1 MGVVYEAEQ
10 EDMGRRV
17 ALKVLFPSM
26 FPTSRAVERFQQE
39 ARAAGRLKH
48 TNIVAVY
55 QLGTERGLWYCAQE
69 LVDGPPLANVIDGMR
84 ELGPADGADE
94 AASLDSHASALT
106 GMPSGSGAY
115 WMRVAEMF
123 AEVAEGLQTAH
134 DHGVVHRDVKPG
146 NLLLDPE
153 GHLRLVDFGLA
164 RLSDQANA
172 MTRTGDL
179 VGTPL
184 YMSPEQFRGQAEG
197 IDGRTDVYSLGA
209 TLYETLTLRPPFPGR
224 EPARLAARI
233 LNEEPA
239 SLRSLDR
246 RIPRDLETIV
256 QMTLEKEPD
265 RRYATAQEL
274 ADDLRAFAHGRSIQA
289 RRIGPIPRVWRQ
301 VKRHKVRSVLS
312 AALLLAL
319 IASGW
324 LALGARRAATVEQS
338 AAYDRLVRQAHEA
351 MVRYSV
357 SAPLVGGVANAGTPL
372 MPPGSAR
379 SGRSAERLFTEAIE
393 LDPTRHEAW
402 FGRALVPAREPEA
415 RLADIEA
422 SVVRG
427 LSSRVRSFA
436 RAHVLRAL
444 GLDSEAEAAIEAARA
459 QPAGSPHELFFEGD
473 LLVRQGRRDEGV
485 VQLTRA
491 IAGTTRTDPI
501 HVLALLTR
509 AQAFET
515 EGRWAEVVVDLAAV
529 LDAGPADPAVP
540 VRLARAWAEVGQE
553 TEAERTLEQALV
565 RARASFSEQD
575 WLLMWSTCH
584 LVGRVEWRA
593 RLSEETFDRFPNSPL
608 VMFWRAAQVA
618 REGRMEEAEA
628 LLDEGVG
635 MLPTGSSLRD
645 EALQI
650 RAHLWFNAQ
659 RWPEAEQAH
668 RALVER
674 HPTDLVSRIGLAACL
689 LNQRR
694 IEEAAPLVEETLR
707 IAPHEPYCHVQM
719 AWLHSLRGEWKDGF
733 EHARFA
739 IELEPHSD
747 FGHSI
752 LAGLYFDMGDFATAL
767 VEVESA
773 IRLNPRIPGFRITQV
788 AALNNLGRFAEA
800 LDVSEELARDE
811 PDLKGVA
818 HVRGYARVASGGT
831 PRRLRPSSRRAS
843 RTGRATS
850 PFSNSPLP
858 GTGRGG
864 IRKR

>member
-1 MGVVYEAEQ
+1 MDRQ
-10 EDMGRRV
+10 
-17 ALKVLFPSM
+17 
-26 FPTSRAVERFQQE
+26 RA
-39 ARAAGRLKH
+39 
-48 TNIVAVY
+48 
-55 QLGTERGLWYCAQE
+55 
-69 LVDGPPLANVIDGMR
+69 
-84 ELGPADGADE
+84 
-94 AASLDSHASALT
+94 
-106 GMPSGSGAY
+106 
-115 WMRVAEMF
+115 
-123 AEVAEGLQTAH
+123 
-134 DHGVVHRDVKPG
+134 
-146 NLLLDPE
+146 
-153 GHLRLVDFGLA
+153 
-164 RLSDQANA
+164 
-172 MTRTGDL
+172 
-179 VGTPL
+179 
-184 YMSPEQFRGQAEG
+184 

-473 LLVRQGRRDEGV
+473 LLVRQGDQGRGRRPTHPCHRRYDAHGSHSRPRPADA
-485 VQLTRA
+485 RA
-491 IAGTTRTDPI
+491 GLRDP
-501 HVLALLTR
+501 R
-509 AQAFET
+509 A
-515 EGRWAEVVVDLAAV
+515 
-529 LDAGPADPAVP
+529 AGPRSWWTWRRFWTPDQRTQRSPSDW
-540 VRLARAWAEVGQE
+540 RRAWAEVGQE
-553 TEAERTLEQALV
+553 TEAERTLEQAHSST
-565 RARASFSEQD
+565 RASFSEQD

-635 MLPTGSSLRD
+635 MLPTGSGLRD

-689 LNQRR
+689 LNRR
-694 IEEAAPLVEETLR
+694 IIEEAAPLVSETLR

-773 IRLNPRIPGFRITQV
+773 IRLNPRIPGF
-788 AALNNLGRFAEA
+788 
-800 LDVSEELARDE
+800 
-811 PDLKGVA
+811 GV
-818 HVRGYARVASGGT
+818 HASGG
-831 PRRLRPSSRRAS
+831 AQQ
-843 RTGRATS
+843 
-850 PFSNSPLP
+850 P
-858 GTGRGG
+858 GALRGG
-864 IRKR
+864 TRRQ